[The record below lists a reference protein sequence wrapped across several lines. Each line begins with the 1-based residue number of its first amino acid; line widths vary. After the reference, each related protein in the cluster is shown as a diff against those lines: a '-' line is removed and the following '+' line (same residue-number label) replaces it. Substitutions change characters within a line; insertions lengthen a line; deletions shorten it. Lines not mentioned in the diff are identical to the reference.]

1 MLTKFTLMK
10 HESDTNITYLPV
22 IVNQEVN
29 IENNE
34 KKI

>member
-1 MLTKFTLMK
+1 MK
-10 HESDTNITYLPV
+10 HENDTNITYLLMTL
-22 IVNQEVN
+22 NQEVN